1 MKRHFTQDKA
11 TRPLSEVSEDQ
22 IYSVGLH
29 MDVSS
34 LFSPKSL
41 MGGPLLVAPNPVPP
55 IDKETYWR
63 RNDSSVNAVSFGFVA
78 TAILIFMFL
87 VMAIFERILRSR
99 PSIPLVSAVGDSESG
114 FRESPRPQTPI
125 KMDSIVGSTYAVG
138 VSVVMPG
145 QEIPT
150 FIAKPVPIPC
160 PPEGISWPIHEWVDT
175 GSCSCLARST
185 PGAVKGE
192 DNALSLSL

>member
-99 PSIPLVSAVGDSESG
+99 PPIPLVSAIGDSESG
-114 FRESPRPQTPI
+114 IRESPRPQTPI
-125 KMDSIVGSTYAVG
+125 KMDSTVEACSLLSSVLKDSCYKCFDSCLCSLSSLIVTYF
-138 VSVVMPG
+138 SVVSGP
-145 QEIPT
+145 
-150 FIAKPVPIPC
+150 PC
-160 PPEGISWPIHEWVDT
+160 
-175 GSCSCLARST
+175 
-185 PGAVKGE
+185 AV
-192 DNALSLSL
+192 L